1 MEIDNMEFRK
11 EYINIVEFLN
21 SYAVVGMYRGE
32 ETWNE
37 IERVMNE
44 VPDYVLVLID
54 LRQANPLQYVFCQYA
69 FGPLFQ
75 AFKNNEWRHKYTIFQ
90 MYDFHQPGFFRGVLK
105 YL

>member
-1 MEIDNMEFRK
+1 MKFREK
-11 EYINIVEFLN
+11 YKFNIVEILN

-75 AFKNNEWRHKYTIFQ
+75 AFNSNSWQRKYTIFQ
-90 MYDFHQPGFFRGVLK
+90 MHDFHQPGFFRGVMK
-105 YL
+105 